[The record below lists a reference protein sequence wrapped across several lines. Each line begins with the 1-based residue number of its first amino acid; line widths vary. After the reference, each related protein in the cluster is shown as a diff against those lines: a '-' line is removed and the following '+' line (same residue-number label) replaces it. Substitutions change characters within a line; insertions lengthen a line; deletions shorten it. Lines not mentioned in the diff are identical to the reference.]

1 MIWANQDALEPAP
14 RPAPAAVRVA
24 CLLGIAIAVAALAW
38 VGARSVLHGWP
49 DFEYFYK
56 AGAVLVERGGLDP
69 GYDVS
74 PVGRVIMRGSLDW
87 YLPFVPRL
95 MTLLALLPP
104 RVAGLI
110 WLGLNLLALLA
121 VLCLVGR
128 HLVALPP
135 GDWPVTQLVPFLALL
150 LFWWWE
156 FRLNQINVLTLLLLV
171 GSLICWERG
180 QRVAGGLWLGL
191 AVLLK
196 VTPALLLVWFA
207 LKRQHR
213 VVAAALA
220 TCLVFGPLGDAV
232 IFGPGDAAAH
242 YRAWFETAVLRGSH
256 RNLIMSQVEMD
267 WRNQG
272 LGAVTSRWLHP
283 TNYATRFDNDPRLV
297 GEAEPRTMNIAA
309 LERPTVAGLVVV
321 VHLLSL
327 AALLWVARRPAA
339 RLTPARWRVEWA
351 LFVLAMLWFMP
362 VLRAY
367 HLIWT
372 YPALAILAAA
382 LHYHGRRHWWSL
394 AALAALAWTVAVQV
408 VSLVPG
414 DTPPLPWLW
423 PQAAGV
429 ILSAVLIL
437 GLPLVLLLR
446 RRNTSRGEL
455 VS

>member
-1 MIWANQDALEPAP
+1 MT
-14 RPAPAAVRVA
+14 
-24 CLLGIAIAVAALAW
+24 ALAW
-38 VGARSVLHGWP
+38 VGTRSVRHGWP

-56 AGAVLVERGGLDP
+56 AGAVLLERGGLDP

-74 PVGRVIMRGSLDW
+74 SDGRIITRGTLDW
-87 YLPFVPRL
+87 YLPFVPRV
-95 MTLLALLPP
+95 MTLLAWLPP
-104 RVAGLI
+104 RIAGLV

-121 VLCLVGR
+121 VLRLVGR

-135 GDWPVTQLVPFLALL
+135 GDWPVTQLLPFLALL

-156 FRLNQINVLTLLLLV
+156 FRLNQINMLTLLLLV

-196 VTPALLLVWFA
+196 VTPALLVVWFA

-220 TCLVFGPLGDAV
+220 ACLVFGPLADVA
-232 IFGPGDAAAH
+232 IFGPGNAAGH
-242 YRAWFETAVLRGSH
+242 YRAWFEAAVLRGSH
-256 RNLIMSQVEMD
+256 RHLIMSQREMD

-272 LGAVTSRWLHP
+272 LGAVASRWLHP
-283 TNYATRFDNDPRLV
+283 TNYATHFDNDPRLV
-297 GEAEPRTMNIAA
+297 GEAEQRTMNIAA
-309 LERPTVAGLVVV
+309 LEQPTVAALVMS

-327 AALLWVARRPAA
+327 AALLWVARRPAV

-351 LFVLAMLWFMP
+351 LFLLAMLWFMP

-367 HLIWT
+367 HLIWA
-372 YPALAILAAA
+372 YPSVAILAAA
-382 LHYHGRRHWWSL
+382 MHHRGWRHWWSPVT
-394 AALAALAWTVAVQV
+394 LAALAWTVAVQV
-408 VSLVPG
+408 ISLLPG

-429 ILSAVLIL
+429 ILSAVVIL
-437 GLPLVLLLR
+437 ALPLLLLLR
-446 RRNTSRGEL
+446 AHSAADQ
-455 VS
+455 